1 MKILMIGGTGIISSA
16 VTKLCLEKGY
26 DVFLLNRGESRK
38 LPDGAKHIKAD
49 IRKQNEVKVL
59 LEDHKFDSVVDWISF
74 TREHAENDFELFRNR
89 TKQFI
94 YISSASAYLKPVK
107 SLPVKED
114 FPLGNPVWEYSR
126 NKIAGE
132 SFLTEKRLS
141 EDFPVTIVRPSHTYD
156 KTKIPLPGYW
166 TTLKRMI
173 DGKPIIIHGDG
184 TSLWT
189 LTHTNDFAK
198 GFLALIG
205 NESAIGETYNITSD
219 EYLTWD
225 EICKTMAAA
234 INVIPKIVHV
244 PSDIILKYDR
254 EWGEGLLGDKAYS
267 MIFDNTKIKSLAP
280 EFKSEV
286 SFEKGAKEIVMW
298 YLENKE
304 RQIVDI
310 EKDKLMDFLA
320 EKFR

>member
-280 EFKSEV
+280 E
-286 SFEKGAKEIVMW
+286 
-298 YLENKE
+298 
-304 RQIVDI
+304 
-310 EKDKLMDFLA
+310 
-320 EKFR
+320 